1 MSRDL
6 RPPDY
11 ATHFVRLAVEGSGL
25 DEPIAVCGITR
36 PPWLAAVVDE
46 VGVITCTIEEA
57 LAPVRVACELM
68 AACEIGLVLAFD
80 GAPGRGASYVR
91 DVAQAAEGLGF
102 HSIWVPE
109 HVVFFEEYESR
120 YPYPPSPGSTETPSL
135 PAGERPGL
143 YDPLFA
149 CGAIAAA
156 TTTLRVG
163 TAVALV
169 PLRHPLLLAREV
181 TSLDH
186 FTGGRFT
193 LGVGVGWLAEEFAAL
208 NVPFAERGAIA
219 DEHLDALRALMADEV
234 ASFHGTYVNFDGA
247 VMLPMPLTPGGPP
260 ILVGGNTAAAL
271 RRVARSGDGW
281 YAWNLTPAEFEHGL
295 ERLAARRAPS
305 TIWSCRSASASAARS
320 TSWPCW
326 STPTPR
332 SAPPG

>member
-1 MSRDL
+1 
-6 RPPDY
+6 
-11 ATHFVRLAVEGSGL
+11 
-25 DEPIAVCGITR
+25 
-36 PPWLAAVVDE
+36 
-46 VGVITCTIEEA
+46 
-57 LAPVRVACELM
+57 M

-80 GAPGRGASYVR
+80 GAPGRGAAYVR

-234 ASFHGTYVNFDGA
+234 ASFHGTHVNFDGA

-295 ERLAARRAPS
+295 ERLAAQRALDDLELQVGVRFGGPLDELAMLVDAYTALGATRVTVTAVLPPS
-305 TIWSCRSASASAARS
+305 QIDARL
-320 TSWPCW
+320 T
-326 STPTPR
+326 R
-332 SAPPG
+332 LAEALDVHPPVA

>member
-1 MSRDL
+1 
-6 RPPDY
+6 
-11 ATHFVRLAVEGSGL
+11 
-25 DEPIAVCGITR
+25 
-36 PPWLAAVVDE
+36 
-46 VGVITCTIEEA
+46 
-57 LAPVRVACELM
+57 M
-68 AACEIGLVLAFD
+68 AACEIGLVMAFD

-120 YPYPPSPGSTETPSL
+120 YPYPPSPGSTEAPSL
-135 PAGERPGL
+135 PAGARPGL

-234 ASFHGTYVNFDGA
+234 ASFHGTHVNFDGA

-260 ILVGGNTAAAL
+260 ILVGGNTAPAL

-295 ERLAARRAPS
+295 ERLAALRAVDDLELQAGIRFGGPLDELAMLVDAYTALGATRVTVTAVLPPS
-305 TIWSCRSASASAARS
+305 QIDGRLTQLADALDVH
-320 TSWPCW
+320 P
-326 STPTPR
+326 PT
-332 SAPPG
+332 A